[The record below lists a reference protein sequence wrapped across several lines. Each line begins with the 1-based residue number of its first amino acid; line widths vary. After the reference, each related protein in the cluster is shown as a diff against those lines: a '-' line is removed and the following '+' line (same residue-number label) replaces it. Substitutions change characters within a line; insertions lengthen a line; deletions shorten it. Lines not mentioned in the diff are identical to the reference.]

1 MEPKTNGD
9 KGERGE
15 DGRFLPGNAGGPG
28 NPYARKVAALRGS
41 IINAVTHEDIE
52 AIINSQVEMAKQGDT
67 VAAKFILERVLGRPQ
82 TIDLSLV
89 AIKAR
94 IEEMRAESDE
104 ASQKEIMKLFP
115 LISQRPMP
123 LAERQ
128 PEGVQVAEGVGLVAF
143 RIQKI

>member
-1 MEPKTNGD
+1 MIVEPKEKRYFEELG

-41 IINAVTHEDIE
+41 LINAVTHEDIE
-52 AIINSQVEMAKQGDT
+52 AIIHSQVEKAKQGDT
-67 VAAKFILERVLGRPQ
+67 VLAAKFILERILGRPQ
-82 TIDLSLV
+82 TIDFSLV

-104 ASQKEIMKLFP
+104 ASQKEIMKLLP
-115 LISQRPMP
+115 LIS
-123 LAERQ
+123 
-128 PEGVQVAEGVGLVAF
+128 
-143 RIQKI
+143 

>member
-1 MEPKTNGD
+1 METTTNGD

-41 IINAVTHEDIE
+41 VMNAVTHEDIE
-52 AIINSQVEMAKQGDT
+52 AIIHSQVEKAKQGDT
-67 VAAKFILERVLGRPQ
+67 VAAKFIVERILGRPQ

-115 LISQRPMP
+115 IIS
-123 LAERQ
+123 
-128 PEGVQVAEGVGLVAF
+128 
-143 RIQKI
+143 